1 MTKEQYKEF
10 KEQMKESRSKLTKQE
25 SEAREA
31 YVEANKPCEVGQHVE
46 VINYAGRKIEGS
58 AKGFSIG
65 NDLEVYVD
73 AISPLKGSTIYLS
86 KPHKSIKLL

>member
-10 KEQMKESRSKLTKQE
+10 KELMKESRSKLTKQE
-25 SEAREA
+25 NEAREA
-31 YVEANKPCEVGQHVE
+31 YIQSNKPCEIGQNVQ
-46 VINYAGRKIEGS
+46 VINYAGRKIEGT

-73 AISPLKGSTIYLS
+73 AISPSKGSTIYLS